1 VPRQGERLLY
11 CDHVEADGEGLFRLA
26 CEHPD
31 YLMPRTGVLHITARL
46 PTLRHGLSGAAERV
60 PMPLRESV
68 GNAEKRRLPMH
79 AKGMLSFTVTVLLC
93 LPSLVAGAALL
104 VNLLLY
110 RNIEQW
116 TQISSA
122 LIALGIFFGN
132 SAALLAA
139 VVCAIAALRRRVSV
153 KLKYAHLVVL
163 AFLCRRTGLRP

>member
-1 VPRQGERLLY
+1 
-11 CDHVEADGEGLFRLA
+11 
-26 CEHPD
+26 
-31 YLMPRTGVLHITARL
+31 
-46 PTLRHGLSGAAERV
+46 
-60 PMPLRESV
+60 
-68 GNAEKRRLPMH
+68 MH